1 MYLLNAKIRLTMLC
15 LSGFELYSRW
25 VPLSDTYYAWA
36 ACSVCSLN
44 SQISPASKNRT
55 PIPPGRPVESLIMGI
70 AMCFVVG
77 NFFES
82 FRFCSILR
90 ALRKLD
96 DYVLRGE
103 RE

>member
-1 MYLLNAKIRLTMLC
+1 MNRLNTKIRLTMLC

-55 PIPPGRPVESLIMGI
+55 PISPGRPVESLMMGI

-90 ALRKLD
+90 ALRKLGD
-96 DYVLRGE
+96 HVLRGE